1 MKAKPRS
8 IVLCSRLLCYKYAV
22 AALLPPYLPPYFLL
36 IPSIINRLH
45 SSSADHLLHS
55 MNNQPQHI
63 STLTHL
69 LMFLPSG
76 LLTSMITILDLFTPR
91 TSLQTRKLDT
101 STMPANIA
109 RGSGSLRRRAV
120 GKFIQHHSYHVRN
133 SMDDWD
139 SNASGKVSQRFEL
152 RWQVV
157 CILSVSASA
166 DG

>member
-1 MKAKPRS
+1 MSPVCS
-8 IVLCSRLLCYKYAV
+8 ITITSTSFPPCFLYHQPSTS
-22 AALLPPYLPPYFLL
+22 LLPKLF
-36 IPSIINRLH
+36 R
-45 SSSADHLLHS
+45 HS

-76 LLTSMITILDLFTPR
+76 LLTSMIAILDLFTPR
-91 TSLQTRKLDT
+91 ASLQTRKLDT

-120 GKFIQHHSYHVRN
+120 GKFIQHHSHHVRN
-133 SMDDWD
+133 SMDDRD
-139 SNASGKVSQRFEL
+139 GNASGKGSQRFKL